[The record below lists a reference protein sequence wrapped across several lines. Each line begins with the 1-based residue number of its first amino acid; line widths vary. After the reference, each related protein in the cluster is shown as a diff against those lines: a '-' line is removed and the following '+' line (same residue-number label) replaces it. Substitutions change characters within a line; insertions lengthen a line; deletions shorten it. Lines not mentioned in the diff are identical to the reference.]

1 LQTLKLSVS
10 MPDETHPDM
19 ELRLSA
25 NDSSCDVVI
34 ALPMHSRSEASA
46 GTSPVVTVQGAA
58 SSTDTDSLRG
68 TSTEAG
74 SLRGTSTD
82 SDSLRGTSTDTDSLR
97 GTGTKAGSSPNTS
110 AEDDYV
116 LGGYAG
122 I

>member
-25 NDSSCDVVI
+25 NDSACDVVI
-34 ALPMHSRSEASA
+34 ALPLRSRSEASA
-46 GTSPVVTVQGAA
+46 GTPPVVTVHGAVPG
-58 SSTDTDSLRG
+58 TDT
-68 TSTEAG
+68 
-74 SLRGTSTD
+74 
-82 SDSLRGTSTDTDSLR
+82 DSLRGTSTDTDSSR
-97 GTGTKAGSSPNTS
+97 GTS
-110 AEDDYV
+110 AEDEYV

>member
-34 ALPMHSRSEASA
+34 ALPVRSRSEASA
-46 GTSPVVTVQGAA
+46 GTIPVVTVHGVA
-58 SSTDTDSLRG
+58 SSTNTDSSR
-68 TSTEAG
+68 
-74 SLRGTSTD
+74 D
-82 SDSLRGTSTDTDSLR
+82 
-97 GTGTKAGSSPNTS
+97 TS

>member
-10 MPDETHPDM
+10 LPDETHPDM
-19 ELRLSA
+19 ELRLSS

-34 ALPMHSRSEASA
+34 ALPLRSRSEASTGA
-46 GTSPVVTVQGAA
+46 TPVVTVHGAA
-58 SSTDTDSLRG
+58 SSTDTDSLPAN
-68 TSTEAG
+68 SNAADS
-74 SLRGTSTD
+74 SLG
-82 SDSLRGTSTDTDSLR
+82 
-97 GTGTKAGSSPNTS
+97 TS